1 MKLNTEEL
9 NREEV
14 ATAHKIGMW
23 RQKQGRGAGGSATN
37 KMAMSIQKS
46 RRKPIGENLAGGR
59 DRGVLK
65 LKPQLKPIPKK
76 SARSVTFPNEEN
88 SNRGMD
94 CMQWWIANSTLLLMN
109 DKYFYVLEHSH
120 DRIGCRHGSSFDG
133 HSARRNRGGWCG
145 DDTRTEVAAS
155 GHLCQRSLPL
165 MAAQCS
171 SSSCWHWQ
179 TDTFLFQS
187 TEERRKKKEIVFF
200 QIFCSLTLWW
210 ISRSKTWHSEA
221 KISTHAD
228 KQLAASMGFF
238 SFWAFCTFWHF
249 WGQKTSLS
257 FWSKN
262 CQHLYLGIASCQ
274 TNHTKLNLDFL

>member
-1 MKLNTEEL
+1 MRRKE
-9 NREEV
+9 REV
-14 ATAHKIGMW
+14 DFGWDALMRFG
-23 RQKQGRGAGGSATN
+23 GRGGHQVETQSMCCSWNSIQKNWTERRWRLLIKSGCDGKNKGGGGSATN

-133 HSARRNRGGWCG
+133 HSCETEQRRVVRGRHANRGC
-145 DDTRTEVAAS
+145 
-155 GHLCQRSLPL
+155 CQWPSLSTLFAFDGCSVLILLLLALTDWHIPL
-165 MAAQCS
+165 S
-171 SSSCWHWQ
+171 INWREEK
-179 TDTFLFQS
+179 
-187 TEERRKKKEIVFF
+187 EERN
-200 QIFCSLTLWW
+200 
-210 ISRSKTWHSEA
+210 
-221 KISTHAD
+221 
-228 KQLAASMGFF
+228 
-238 SFWAFCTFWHF
+238 SF
-249 WGQKTSLS
+249 LPD
-257 FWSKN
+257 
-262 CQHLYLGIASCQ
+262 LL
-274 TNHTKLNLDFL
+274 